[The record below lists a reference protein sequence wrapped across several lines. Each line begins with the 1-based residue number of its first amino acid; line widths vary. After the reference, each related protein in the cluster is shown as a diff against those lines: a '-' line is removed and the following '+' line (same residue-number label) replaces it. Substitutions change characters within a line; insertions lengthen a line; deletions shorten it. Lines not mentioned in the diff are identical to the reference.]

1 MRDATSKNR
10 VTKQRKLFVAIAK
23 QHYCN
28 NKNKKRN
35 ARCNITKKLVQQK
48 ILLVE
53 TEKQAYCKQSS
64 TKL

>member
-10 VTKQRKLFVAIAK
+10 VTKQRKLLVAIAK

-28 NKNKKRN
+28 NINKKEMLD
-35 ARCNITKKLVQQK
+35 ATSQKKLVQQK

-64 TKL
+64 MKL